1 MENLIDLVIYD
12 WEGERMAKFP
22 MEHSSFEIIEGKLHI
37 NYLDELHV
45 YDLERF
51 SYSFEGR

>member
-1 MENLIDLVIYD
+1 MENLYDLVIYD
-12 WEGERMAKFP
+12 WDGDRMAKFP